1 MKKYLNI
8 NNPIMR
14 GLSRVA
20 DCLFLSVLWLVFSL
34 PVITIGASSTALY
47 TTVNSLRSTKTSLLK
62 SICCLSWIAKSL
74 VNFAML
80 Y

>member
-34 PVITIGASSTALY
+34 PVSDVMGVSRMTEEQA
-47 TTVNSLRSTKTSLLK
+47 
-62 SICCLSWIAKSL
+62 
-74 VNFAML
+74 
-80 Y
+80 

>member
-14 GLSRVA
+14 GLSRVT

-34 PVITIGASSTALY
+34 PVGDVMGVA
-47 TTVNSLRSTKTSLLK
+47 RMMEEKTEEEEE
-62 SICCLSWIAKSL
+62 
-74 VNFAML
+74 
-80 Y
+80 